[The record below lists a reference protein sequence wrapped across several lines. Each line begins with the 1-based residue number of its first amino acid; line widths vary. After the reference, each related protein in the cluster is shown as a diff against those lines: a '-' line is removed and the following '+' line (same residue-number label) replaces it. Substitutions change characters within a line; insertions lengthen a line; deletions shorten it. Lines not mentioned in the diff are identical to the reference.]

1 MKKKFNKE
9 ERQAIIK
16 KLDNIARKR
25 EEESWKEAREKYIP
39 SETYKEIK
47 NLLEQRKAI
56 NERLTNIKPGLF
68 NKWEFQVNTDDS
80 YYLNQIRD
88 SEIKHLVTRYYVN
101 ASDMEVEIILADM
114 DEPMDVI
121 IENLLNQCLI
131 K

>member
-25 EEESWKEAREKYIP
+25 EEESWEEAREKYIP
-39 SETYKEIK
+39 SETYKEVK
-47 NLLEQRKAI
+47 NLLEQRRKVC
-56 NERLTNIKPGLF
+56 ERLLNINPNLF
-68 NKWEFQVNTDDS
+68 DKWAFQVNTEDS
-80 YYLNQIRD
+80 YYLSKIRD

>member
-1 MKKKFNKE
+1 MVKKFNKE
-9 ERQAIIK
+9 ERQAIIS
-16 KLDNIARKR
+16 KLRRIAEQR
-25 EEESWKEAREKYIP
+25 EQESWKEAREKYIP
-39 SETYKEIK
+39 SETYKEVK
-47 NLLEQRKAI
+47 NLLEQRKKACEQLRNI
-56 NERLTNIKPGLF
+56 NENLF
-68 NKWEFQVNTDDS
+68 NNWAFQVNTDDS
-80 YYLNQIRD
+80 YYLDKIRD

>member
-47 NLLEQRKAI
+47 NLL
-56 NERLTNIKPGLF
+56 
-68 NKWEFQVNTDDS
+68 
-80 YYLNQIRD
+80 
-88 SEIKHLVTRYYVN
+88 
-101 ASDMEVEIILADM
+101 
-114 DEPMDVI
+114 
-121 IENLLNQCLI
+121 
-131 K
+131 